1 MSILREDVERGRIDP
16 RDVATGRRL
25 KPVHPGRVL
34 RREFLEPM
42 GVTPYRLARAI
53 GVPLN
58 RVTAIL
64 AGKRS
69 ITADTA
75 LRLGWAFGVDAQ
87 FWVNLQTYHDMDMA
101 RATLGKRLERDV
113 QILAA

>member
-1 MSILREDVERGRIDP
+1 MPILSKDIERGLVDLRS
-16 RDVATGRRL
+16 VVTGRRL

-58 RVTAIL
+58 RITAIL
-64 AGKRS
+64 AGKRA

-75 LRLGWAFGVDAQ
+75 LRLGRAFGVDAQ
-87 FWVNLQTYHDMDMA
+87 FWVNLQTFHDMDIA
-101 RATLGKRLERDV
+101 RSTLGKRLERDV